1 MRPLELS
8 LVAFGPYA
16 GHVNLDFSKFG
27 DHGLYLIYGDTGS
40 GKTMLFDALTFALFG
55 ESSGDRDVRT
65 LRSDFADEN
74 TPTEVSLTFEHAGKT
89 YVVTR
94 RPQQT
99 LARQRAGKDG
109 ASSTVERPATAE
121 LTCGDVVLGS
131 NVRQVG
137 EAIVE
142 LLGLSYGQ
150 FRQVTMIAQGAF
162 RELLCTD
169 PAEREVV
176 LRKIF
181 ATEEIDRFAS
191 ELLQVAKDAR
201 ERLDVARGEFDRCIQ
216 RLDRGIVEVHDKPQR
231 VLSQPAP
238 ALAAK
243 DCIQAAETIVE
254 RQRGEIAKAEEV
266 RDAARDATM
275 EARMSLRTAEAAVE
289 ALQAAEEAKRKLVR
303 ADAHVEVFGKALKEA
318 SENYDLRH
326 GQLTADEAELSK
338 SLPRY
343 EELEQRRANVR
354 KAQERSD
361 ELGAQRTSL
370 EDRRAKLE
378 ESIANARV
386 ELAVAQDVAGQ
397 LEQARSQS
405 SELKRQSEQA
415 QEVAKDLADLAKN
428 RNELTSRAQQVER
441 LRDESEQAHR
451 EAEELFLALVADDAA
466 FVASSLVE
474 GEPCPVCGST
484 KHPNPVR
491 PTEVAP
497 DRSSLM
503 VARTNQR
510 QADERLHSSQ
520 DEYLALQSQMNERS
534 RATLARVADMV
545 GTAPTSQEDDA
556 ERWARAKVA
565 ELRQTLR
572 DRAADQEERVKALER
587 KLGDLK
593 KMREQLERDEG
604 DLANVRSELVGLAG
618 ACEEASVELAAAQAR
633 VDEAASS
640 LRYASREDAKRE
652 LEVLSSQRRE
662 LELELKKARE
672 ANAQALT
679 EQASAATAVEERLA
693 RLKELGVR
701 EGDDA
706 PNTNKQKRALLSA
719 QAAEQNA
726 DREVRLAQAR
736 VDANERTLEE
746 MRTCEARLPELER
759 AVVAADRVSR
769 IARGQATG
777 TNRIS
782 FERYVLGFYF
792 DQIVICANKRLS
804 VMSDGHYQLVRN
816 TEGEGR
822 GKGGLSLDVVDYATG
837 KRRPVSSLSGGES
850 FEASLSLALGLSDY
864 AQQRAGGMHLD
875 TVFIDEGFGSLDPDS
890 LEQVMRVLSD
900 LASGDCLVAIISH
913 VEELE
918 KRIENRIEVKASAE
932 GSSAVV
938 VAE

>member
-16 GHVNLDFSKFG
+16 GHVDLDFSKFG

-94 RPQQT
+94 RPQQK

-109 ASSTVERPATAE
+109 ASTMVDRPAAAE
-121 LTCGDVVLGS
+121 LTCGDVVLGN
-131 NVRQVG
+131 NVRQVN
-137 EAIVE
+137 EAVIE

-169 PAEREVV
+169 PTEREVV

-181 ATEEIDRFAS
+181 STEELNRFGS
-191 ELLQVAKDAR
+191 ELAEAAKDAH
-201 ERLDVARGEFDRCIQ
+201 EKLDLARNEFERCIQ
-216 RLDRGIVEVHDKPQR
+216 RLDRGIVVVHDKPQR
-231 VLSQPAP
+231 VLSQSQP

-243 DCIQAAETIVE
+243 DCIEAAQTIVA
-254 RQRGEIAKAEEV
+254 RQQEEIAKAEEV
-266 RDAARDATM
+266 RDAARDATL
-275 EARMSLRTAEAAVE
+275 EARMSLRTAEAAAE
-289 ALQAAEEAKRKLVR
+289 ALGAAEEAKRKLVR
-303 ADAHVEVFGKALKEA
+303 ANAHVRVFDKALEDA
-318 SENYDLRH
+318 SANYDLHH
-326 GQLTADEAELSK
+326 GKLTADEAELSK

-343 EELEQRRANVR
+343 EELERRRAEVQ
-354 KAQERSD
+354 KAQERGD
-361 ELGAQRTSL
+361 ELGAQRQAL
-370 EDRRAKLE
+370 EGRRAQLE
-378 ESIANARV
+378 ESVANARV
-386 ELAVAQDVAGQ
+386 ELAVAQDIAGQ

-405 SELKRQSEQA
+405 AELKRQSAQA
-415 QEVAKDLADLAKN
+415 QQVVSDLADLAQR
-428 RNELTSRAQQVER
+428 RNELASRAREVER
-441 LRDESEQAHR
+441 LQDEAEQAR
-451 EAEELFLALVADDAA
+451 IQAEDLFLALVADDAA

-484 KHPNPVR
+484 RHPSPVK
-491 PTEVAP
+491 PTQVAP

-503 VARTNQR
+503 VARTHQE

-520 DEYLALQSQMNERS
+520 DAYLALQSQTNERS
-534 RATLARVADMV
+534 RATLSLVSDMV
-545 GTAPTSQEDDA
+545 GTALTALEDDA
-556 ERWARAKVA
+556 ERWARTKVA
-565 ELRQTLR
+565 ELRQALR
-572 DRAADQEERVKALER
+572 DRQAEQDVRVKALER
-587 KLGDLK
+587 KLNELT
-593 KMREQLERDEG
+593 KMREQLERDEK
-604 DLANVRSELVGLAG
+604 DLADVRSELMGLVS
-618 ACEEASVELAAAQAR
+618 ACEEVSVELAAAQAR
-633 VDEAASS
+633 VDEVASS
-640 LRYASREDAKRE
+640 LRYASRDEAKRE
-652 LEVLSSQRRE
+652 LEALSNRRKDIE
-662 LELELKKARE
+662 LELEKARE

-693 RLKELGVR
+693 RLEELGVK

-726 DREVRLAQAR
+726 DREVRLAHAR
-736 VDANERTLEE
+736 VDANERILEE
-746 MRTCEARLPELER
+746 MRACAAQLPGLER

-769 IARGQATG
+769 IARGQASG

-792 DQIVICANKRLS
+792 DQIVICANRRLS

-816 TEGEGR
+816 AEGEGR

-918 KRIENRIEVKASAE
+918 KRMENRIEVKASAE

-938 VAE
+938 VAD

>member
-16 GHVNLDFSKFG
+16 NRVDLDFSKFG

-40 GKTMLFDALTFALFG
+40 GKTMLFDALAFALFG

-65 LRSDFADEN
+65 LRSDYADEN

-94 RPQQT
+94 RPQQK
-99 LARQRAGKDG
+99 LARQRAGKDD
-109 ASSTVERPATAE
+109 ASSLVERPATAE

-131 NVRQVG
+131 NVRQVN
-137 EAIVE
+137 EAIID

-169 PAEREVV
+169 PTEREIV

-181 ATEEIDRFAS
+181 ATEELNKFAS
-191 ELLQVAKDAR
+191 ELAQVAKDAQDH
-201 ERLDVARGEFDRCIQ
+201 LDVARGEFERCID
-216 RLDRGIVEVHDKPQR
+216 RLDRGIVVVHDKPQR
-231 VLSQPAP
+231 VLSQPQP

-243 DCIQAAETIVE
+243 DCIRAAETIVE
-254 RQRGEIAKAEEV
+254 RQRDEIAKVEEV
-266 RDAARDATM
+266 RNKARDATI
-275 EARMSLRTAEAAVE
+275 EARMSLRTAEAAAE
-289 ALQAAEEAKRKLVR
+289 ALEATEEAKRKLVR
-303 ADAHVEVFGKALKEA
+303 ATAHVKVFEKALKEA
-318 SENYDLRH
+318 SENYDQHH
-326 GQLTADEAELSK
+326 GQLAAEEAELSK

-343 EELEQRRANVR
+343 EELEQRRAEVQ
-354 KAQERSD
+354 KAQSNSD
-361 ELGAQRTSL
+361 ELGAQRQAL
-370 EDRRAKLE
+370 ESRRAQLE
-378 ESIANARV
+378 ESVANARV
-386 ELAVAQDVAGQ
+386 ELAVAQDVSGQ
-397 LEQARSQS
+397 LEQARSQDA
-405 SELKRQSEQA
+405 ELDRQSAQA
-415 QEVAKDLADLAKN
+415 KEVGANLAELAQN
-428 RNELTSRAQQVER
+428 RNELASRVQEVER
-441 LRDESEQAHR
+441 LQDEAEQAHR

-484 KHPNPVR
+484 THPKPVK
-491 PTEVAP
+491 PTQVAP

-503 VARTNQR
+503 VARTHQQ

-520 DEYLALQSQMNERS
+520 DAYLALQSQTNERS
-534 RATLARVADMV
+534 RATLANVTNLV
-545 GTAPTSQEDDA
+545 GTAPTALEDDA

-565 ELRQTLR
+565 ELRQALR
-572 DRAADQEERVKALER
+572 DRKAEQEVHVKALER
-587 KLGDLK
+587 KLDGLK
-593 KMREQLERDEG
+593 KMREQLEQDEK
-604 DLANVRSELVGLAG
+604 DLANVRAELLRLAG
-618 ACEEASVELAAAQAR
+618 TYEEVSVELAAAQAR
-633 VDEAASS
+633 VDEVASN
-640 LRYASREDAKRE
+640 LRFASRDDAKRE
-652 LEVLSSQRRE
+652 LEALSLRRKE
-662 LELELKKARE
+662 MEFELKKARE
-672 ANAQALT
+672 ANEQALT
-679 EQASAATAVEERLA
+679 EQAAASTAVEERRA
-693 RLKELGVR
+693 RLEELGVH
-701 EGDDA
+701 EGDDT
-706 PNTNKQKRALLSA
+706 PSTNKQKRALLSA

-726 DREVRLAQAR
+726 DREVRLAHAR
-736 VDANERTLEE
+736 VDANERTLDE
-746 MRTCEARLPELER
+746 MRSCAARLPELER

-792 DQIVICANKRLS
+792 DQIVICANRRLS

-816 TEGEGR
+816 AEGESR

-918 KRIENRIEVKASAE
+918 KRIENRIEVRSSAE
-932 GSSAVV
+932 GSNAVV